1 MLLTTQY
8 LEEADQLADRI
19 AVIDHG
25 RMIAEGPSAELKA
38 SVGTGVLHVRLA
50 EAGDRERAHRVLAAR
65 FAETVHRDNDPRA
78 LTVQLSDPGLAA
90 AGLADLAAAGVAVA
104 EFSLGQ
110 PSLDEVF
117 FALTGHP
124 AEATERRTVAAA
136 SERHDERRQRAMTR
150 RRSRIALIARRADAS
165 ATRVLVAR
173 TARAPRAP
181 PGGVANVLT
190 FGWRALLKVKHMPE
204 QLFDVI
210 VTPVMFT
217 VMFTFLF
224 GGALAGSPDAYI
236 QFLLPGILVQTVT
249 FTTIYTGFTLNS
261 DISKG
266 IFDRFR
272 SLPIWRASPIV
283 GAMAGDTVRYT
294 LSSLIVVVI
303 GLILGFRPEAGVA
316 GVVASLILLNVF
328 GFGMSWIFVV
338 LALIVRTPSVVM
350 TMSWLVLMPLTF
362 ASNIFVDPAT
372 MPDWLQAFIAVN
384 PVAILVTAVRDL
396 MAGTATLAAIGIS
409 LIGPAVVTLI
419 CAPVAMALYAR
430 RR

>member
-1 MLLTTQY
+1 MS
-8 LEEADQLADRI
+8 EASDTLIVGEDLA
-19 AVIDHG
+19 
-25 RMIAEGPSAELKA
+25 
-38 SVGTGVLHVRLA
+38 
-50 EAGDRERAHRVLAAR
+50 RVLAP
-65 FAETVHRDNDPRA
+65 D
-78 LTVQLSDPGLAA
+78 
-90 AGLADLAAAGVAVA
+90 
-104 EFSLGQ
+104 
-110 PSLDEVF
+110 
-117 FALTGHP
+117 
-124 AEATERRTVAAA
+124 RRP
-136 SERHDERRQRAMTR
+136 E
-150 RRSRIALIARRADAS
+150 
-165 ATRVLVAR
+165 
-173 TARAPRAP
+173 P
-181 PGGVANVLT
+181 PGGIANVLT

-217 VMFTFLF
+217 VMFTYLF

-261 DISKG
+261 DVSKG

-272 SLPIWRASPIV
+272 SIPIWRPSPIV

-294 LSSLIVVVI
+294 ISSLIVIVI
-303 GLILGFRPEAGVA
+303 GFLLGFRPEAGLA
-316 GVVASLILLNVF
+316 GVVASLFLLNVF

-338 LALIVRTPSVVM
+338 LAMVVRTPSVVM

-372 MPDWLQAFIAVN
+372 MPWWLQEFIHVN

-396 MAGTATLAAIGIS
+396 MAGTANLGTIGLS
-409 LIGPAVVTLI
+409 LVGPAVVTAI

>member
-1 MLLTTQY
+1 MTDTSDTLIVG
-8 LEEADQLADRI
+8 DGLA
-19 AVIDHG
+19 
-25 RMIAEGPSAELKA
+25 
-38 SVGTGVLHVRLA
+38 
-50 EAGDRERAHRVLAAR
+50 RVLA
-65 FAETVHRDNDPRA
+65 
-78 LTVQLSDPGLAA
+78 PG
-90 AGLADLAAAGVAVA
+90 
-104 EFSLGQ
+104 
-110 PSLDEVF
+110 
-117 FALTGHP
+117 
-124 AEATERRTVAAA
+124 RRP
-136 SERHDERRQRAMTR
+136 E
-150 RRSRIALIARRADAS
+150 
-165 ATRVLVAR
+165 
-173 TARAPRAP
+173 P
-181 PGGVANVLT
+181 PGALANVMT

-210 VTPVMFT
+210 VTPIMFT
-217 VMFTFLF
+217 VMFTYLF

-272 SLPIWRASPIV
+272 SIPIWRASPIV

-294 LSSLIVVVI
+294 ISSLIVVAI
-303 GLILGFRPEAGVA
+303 GFILGFRPEAGVV
-316 GVVASLILLNVF
+316 GVLASLVLLNVF

-338 LALIVRTPSVVM
+338 LAMIVRTPSVVM

-372 MPDWLQAFIAVN
+372 MPWWLQEFIHVN

-396 MAGTATLAAIGIS
+396 MAGTATLGTIGVS
-409 LIGPAVVTLI
+409 LVGPAVVTAI

>member
-1 MLLTTQY
+1 MTDTSDTLIVG
-8 LEEADQLADRI
+8 DGLA
-19 AVIDHG
+19 
-25 RMIAEGPSAELKA
+25 
-38 SVGTGVLHVRLA
+38 
-50 EAGDRERAHRVLAAR
+50 RVLAP
-65 FAETVHRDNDPRA
+65 E
-78 LTVQLSDPGLAA
+78 
-90 AGLADLAAAGVAVA
+90 
-104 EFSLGQ
+104 
-110 PSLDEVF
+110 
-117 FALTGHP
+117 
-124 AEATERRTVAAA
+124 
-136 SERHDERRQRAMTR
+136 
-150 RRSRIALIARRADAS
+150 SR
-165 ATRVLVAR
+165 
-173 TARAPRAP
+173 PEP
-181 PGGVANVLT
+181 PGAFANVMT

-210 VTPVMFT
+210 VTPIMFT
-217 VMFTFLF
+217 VMFTYLF

-266 IFDRFR
+266 VFDRFR
-272 SLPIWRASPIV
+272 SIPIWRASPIV

-294 LSSLIVVVI
+294 ISSLIVIVI
-303 GLILGFRPEAGVA
+303 GFILGFRPETGAVGLL
-316 GVVASLILLNVF
+316 ASLVLLNIF

-338 LALIVRTPSVVM
+338 LAMVVRTPSVVM

-372 MPDWLQAFIAVN
+372 MPWWLQEFIHVN

-396 MAGTATLAAIGIS
+396 VAGTATLAGIGLS
-409 LIGPAVVTLI
+409 LIGPAVVTAI

>member
-1 MLLTTQY
+1 MS
-8 LEEADQLADRI
+8 D
-19 AVIDHG
+19 
-25 RMIAEGPSAELKA
+25 
-38 SVGTGVLHVRLA
+38 
-50 EAGDRERAHRVLAAR
+50 AGDTLTLGEDLRRVLSP
-65 FAETVHRDNDPRA
+65 D
-78 LTVQLSDPGLAA
+78 
-90 AGLADLAAAGVAVA
+90 
-104 EFSLGQ
+104 
-110 PSLDEVF
+110 
-117 FALTGHP
+117 
-124 AEATERRTVAAA
+124 RRP
-136 SERHDERRQRAMTR
+136 E
-150 RRSRIALIARRADAS
+150 
-165 ATRVLVAR
+165 
-173 TARAPRAP
+173 P
-181 PGGVANVLT
+181 PGAVANVLT

-272 SLPIWRASPIV
+272 SIPIWRASPIV

-316 GVVASLILLNVF
+316 GVVASLVLLNLF

-362 ASNIFVDPAT
+362 ASNIFVDPST
-372 MPDWLQAFIAVN
+372 MPQWLQAFIDVN

-396 MAGTATLAAIGIS
+396 MAGTASLGTIGVS
-409 LIGPAVVTLI
+409 LIGPAAVTAI